1 MTHELA
7 SVVIGSLYPC
17 TLEILVGINLGQL
30 NGGIQ
35 MRIKQEN
42 VPPDCKMPNTIVM
55 VKIVQDEI
63 ISIRKATEEDI
74 KGIFT
79 K

>member
-1 MTHELA
+1 
-7 SVVIGSLYPC
+7 
-17 TLEILVGINLGQL
+17 
-30 NGGIQ
+30 